1 MQTARFTCDRCNHSV
16 DGCEQPDGWRIFR
29 LQNVGYDLCDACAK
43 AVANVLVGNETP
55 ALDRTRSVDDQLSF
69 NNGLEN
75 HLRQMLFSS
84 KTLNFVNPREY
95 VLALSHPIVLG
106 TPCFCMTGLS
116 ARPRSL
122 FKGESLVMDVPAPGM
137 FLVYSVM
144 FANVSASLTHY
155 PEDGYVYR
163 KARRIHSPMID
174 TNTDVS
180 LIVIYTGLVPA
191 NYIQGKSFVFTASF
205 SGTAEFVGPGQT
217 ISD

>member
-155 PEDGYVYR
+155 PEDGYGYR

-180 LIVIYTGLVPA
+180 LVVIYTGLVPA
-191 NYIQGKSFVFTASF
+191 NYIQGEIGRAHV
-205 SGTAEFVGPGQT
+205 
-217 ISD
+217 